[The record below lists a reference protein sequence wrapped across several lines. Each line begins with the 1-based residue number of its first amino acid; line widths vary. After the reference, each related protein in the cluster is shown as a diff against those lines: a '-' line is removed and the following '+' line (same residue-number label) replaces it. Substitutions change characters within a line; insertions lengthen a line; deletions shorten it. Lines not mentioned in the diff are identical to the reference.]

1 MIVDRIRGSFEE
13 RFTDFID
20 CGPGGY
26 NAKKTVAPLK
36 ASYFKCDPDNPFS
49 KCEMHSAS
57 PHADYINGT
66 TLSYAI
72 SLVADQVEFTEES
85 VARAEALKSLHI
97 ASPLFEDVKNHL
109 LTGTP
114 DFDAIKVE
122 SERFHERFIR
132 EMAIEFNQV
141 PDADDYV
148 KSFNMGE
155 IMLDE
160 IVECLKSEYYST
172 WKNKKDYNWIAT
184 LSDFT
189 GAYIVEEY
197 AKLEARFSTN

>member
-1 MIVDRIRGSFEE
+1 MIVDRIRGCFEE

-20 CGPGGY
+20 IGPGF
-26 NAKKTVAPLK
+26 NIKTTVAPLK
-36 ASYFKCDPDNPFS
+36 TTYFKCDPDNPFS
-49 KCEMHSAS
+49 ECEKHSAN

-97 ASPLFEDVKNHL
+97 ASPLFQDVKSHL
-109 LTGTP
+109 LTGAP
-114 DFDAIKVE
+114 GFDAIKAK
-122 SERFHERFIR
+122 SEAFHERFIR

-141 PDADDYV
+141 PDADGYV
-148 KSFNMGE
+148 ESFNMGE
-155 IMLDE
+155 ITLDE

-172 WKNKKDYNWIAT
+172 WKNEKDYVWIAS
-184 LSDFT
+184 LSDYT
-189 GAYIVEEY
+189 DAYIIKEY
-197 AKLEARFSTN
+197 AKLDAIV